1 MLGVVFFIEA
11 ETIESFQPVQNAI
24 VASMKKNGLQIPYN
38 VLAQADCCPVSIEM
52 WLDDTTQALDY
63 LDYKGIAYTRFRD
76 ETGISICCMGIR
88 HVDILA
94 GLHEQLDETFQLLV
108 DILQHEGLSLSDIVR
123 QWNYV
128 PGILDV
134 VQTQGKSVQHYQVFN
149 EVRKEWYSKSL
160 FVDGYPAATGI
171 GVKTGPFS
179 IDFIATSP
187 ISSLRKIGL
196 YNPKQVNAY
205 HYEQQHLVGDAL
217 HGKQKNPP
225 LFERAKMLES
235 NNELQVFISGTAA
248 ILGQETVGLGDVRKQ
263 TEVAISNMLELV
275 SPDVTLSNQ
284 TFHFN
289 HIRVYIKD
297 LEYRDAIKSICETQF
312 PHISKSLV
320 LADICRDNLLMEIEG
335 EAYSPKK

>member
-11 ETIESFQPVQNAI
+11 ETIESFQLVQNAI
-24 VASMKKNGLQIPYN
+24 VASMKEKGLQIPYN
-38 VLAQADCCPVSIEM
+38 VLAQADCSPVSMEM
-52 WLDDTTQALDY
+52 WIDDATQAVDSLN
-63 LDYKGIAYTRFRD
+63 YKGIAYTRFKD
-76 ETGISICCMGIR
+76 ETGISICCLGIR
-88 HVDILA
+88 HVDMRA
-94 GLHEQLDETFQLLV
+94 GLHEQLDETFRILV
-108 DILQHEGLSLSDIVR
+108 DILQYEGLSLSDIVR

-128 PGILDV
+128 PGILEI
-134 VQTQGKSVQHYQVFN
+134 VQTQGKSIQHYQIFN
-149 EVRKEWYSKSL
+149 EVRKEWYSKTL

-187 ISSLRKIGL
+187 NPSLRKIGL

-205 HYEQQHLVGDAL
+205 HYAQQHLIGDTL
-217 HGKQKNPP
+217 QGEQKNPP

-235 NNELQVFISGTAA
+235 NNELQVFVSGTAA
-248 ILGQETVGLGDVRKQ
+248 ILGQETVGVDDVQKQ
-263 TEVAISNMLELV
+263 TEVAINNMLELV
-275 SPDVTLSNQ
+275 SPGVTRSNQ

-297 LEYRDAIKSICETQF
+297 VAFRDTIKTLCETQF

-320 LADICRDNLLMEIEG
+320 LADVCRNNLLMEIEG
-335 EAYSPKK
+335 EAYSQKK